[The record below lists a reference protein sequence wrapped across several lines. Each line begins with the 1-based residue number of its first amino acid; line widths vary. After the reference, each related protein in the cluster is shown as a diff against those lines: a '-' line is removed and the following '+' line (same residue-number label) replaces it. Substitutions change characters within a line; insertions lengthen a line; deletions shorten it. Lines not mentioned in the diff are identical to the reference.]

1 MFPLYKMVLDHYI
14 TQLSVLVQCF
24 QKQPDSSCNVPYT
37 SLDISLSRSAEVYS
51 WYPSLCQ
58 KKTSRLDL

>member
-24 QKQPDSSCNVPYT
+24 QKHTVVVMY
-37 SLDISLSRSAEVYS
+37 LKHLFISLSRSAEVYS